1 MQRVESGTSA
11 SWTQAATLPCAHMF
25 EEQEC
30 PSRFE
35 YAPDLAQATLRIMH
49 GTQDECN
56 HRALEMRIGEWEGF
70 DWGAP

>member
-1 MQRVESGTSA
+1 MAWEKRWDPRSHLA
-11 SWTQAATLPCAHMF
+11 LCAHVF

-30 PSRFE
+30 SSRFE
-35 YAPDLAQATLRIMH
+35 YAPDLAQITLRIMH
-49 GTQDECN
+49 GTQDECD